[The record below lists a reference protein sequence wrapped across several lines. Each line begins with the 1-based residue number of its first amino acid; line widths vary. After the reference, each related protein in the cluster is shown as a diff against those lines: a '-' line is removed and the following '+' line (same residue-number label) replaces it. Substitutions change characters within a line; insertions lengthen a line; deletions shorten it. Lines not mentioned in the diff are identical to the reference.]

1 MTSIIRSL
9 DKRQAFF
16 LSQPGYLNVTKLTV
30 ESIFRMNAAFLD
42 EIGDISRFTARF
54 FRELFKPRQ
63 EFEEFL
69 RQCFWVGYKSLPLVG
84 ITAFIMGLVLTI
96 QSRPTLVEFGAQSL
110 LPAMVAVSLLR
121 EISPVITALICA
133 GKIGSGMGAELGS
146 MRVTEQIDAMD
157 VSGTNPFK
165 YLIVTR
171 VMATTIMLPML
182 SSLSNAI
189 SLYGGYLGV
198 NIRGQVSWNLYWT
211 QVFDALSFGDVV
223 PSLIKTFFFGF
234 AIGIIGCYKGY
245 NSKKGTEGVGRSANS
260 AVVVASLLVFII
272 DLIAVQISDLL
283 GLT

>member
-1 MTSIIRSL
+1 MASL
-9 DKRQAFF
+9 LNTKF
-16 LSQPGYLNVTKLTV
+16 LHET
-30 ESIFRMNAAFLD
+30 
-42 EIGDISRFTARF
+42 GDTARF
-54 FRELFKPRQ
+54 VARFFMELFKQRQ
-63 EFEEFL
+63 EVDEFL
-69 RQCFWVGYKSLPLVG
+69 RQCFWVGYKSLPLVTT
-84 ITAFIMGLVLTI
+84 TAFIMGLVLTI
-96 QSRPTLVEFGAQSL
+96 QSRPTLVEFGAESL
-110 LPAMVAVSLLR
+110 LPAMVSVSLVR

-157 VSGTNPFK
+157 VSGTNPFR

-171 VMATTIMLPML
+171 VVATTLMLPIL

-198 NIRGQVSWNLYWT
+198 NIRGEVSWHLYWT
-211 QVFDALSFGDVV
+211 QVFNALSFGDVL

-234 AIGIIGCYKGY
+234 AIGVIGCYKGY

-260 AVVVASLLVFII
+260 AVVVSSLLVFII
-272 DLIAVQISDLL
+272 DLIAVQITDLL

>member
-1 MTSIIRSL
+1 
-9 DKRQAFF
+9 
-16 LSQPGYLNVTKLTV
+16 V
-30 ESIFRMNAAFLD
+30 ESLFRINAAFLN
-42 EIGDISRFTARF
+42 EVGDISRFTVRF
-54 FRELFKPRQ
+54 FRELFKRRQ
-63 EFEEFL
+63 EVDEFF

-110 LPAMVAVSLLR
+110 LPAMVAVSLIR

-171 VMATTIMLPML
+171 VMATTLMLPVL

-198 NIRGQVSWNLYWT
+198 NIRGQVSWDLYWT
-211 QVFDALSFGDVV
+211 QVFNALSFGDVV
-223 PSLIKTFFFGF
+223 PSLAKTFFFGF